1 VTRADAMAEPL
12 APEDPPPLL
21 RSWRNIYA
29 LVFFELC
36 VTVALLYAL
45 TRWAS

>member
-1 VTRADAMAEPL
+1 MAEPS
-12 APEDPPPLL
+12 PREESPPFL

-29 LVFFELC
+29 LVFGELF